1 MKTTAKAIT
10 TAALAAAMAIP
21 VAVAIPTSAD
31 AQRFGV
37 PSASYIR
44 YHNCRVSGRSH
55 WYCNL
60 SDSERRAH
68 DEKVRREEEARRE
81 AERRAAE
88 ERRRQKEREAQER
101 RSRAAQ
107 EYLEYQLRSG
117 DSCRFGGC

>member
-1 MKTTAKAIT
+1 MKMTAKAIT

-31 AQRFGV
+31 AQRINI
-37 PSASYIR
+37 PQSYIR

-107 EYLEYQLRSG
+107 EWLEYQMRTG